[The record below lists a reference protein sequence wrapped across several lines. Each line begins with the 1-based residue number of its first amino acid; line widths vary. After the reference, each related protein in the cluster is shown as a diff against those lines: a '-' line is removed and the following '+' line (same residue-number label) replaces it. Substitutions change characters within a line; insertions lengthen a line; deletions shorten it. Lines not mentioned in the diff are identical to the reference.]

1 MTRSARSPLFCPW
14 NLSRTRVMAKGRPD
28 DPGVVCRSATE
39 QQMALV
45 EEARAARKRNENELS
60 HRAVT

>member
-14 NLSRTRVMAKGRPD
+14 NLSRTRVMAKSHPD
-28 DPGVVCRSATE
+28 DRDVVCRSVTE
-39 QQMALV
+39 QQLALV
-45 EEARAARKRNENELS
+45 EEARAARKRNENESS

>member
-1 MTRSARSPLFCPW
+1 MM
-14 NLSRTRVMAKGRPD
+14 MAKSRPD

>member
-14 NLSRTRVMAKGRPD
+14 NLSRAHVTAKGRPD
-28 DPGVVCRSATE
+28 DPDAICRSVTE
-39 QQMALV
+39 QQTALV

-60 HRAVT
+60 PRAVT